1 MQNFNFGTPHRCK
14 CLLEGPA
21 RRCSHCTF
29 VISTPHGAAAIARL
43 LSPHRTALQPQRVCY
58 LHTAR
63 RCSHSAFA
71 ISIPHGCKCSG
82 ERRNTRPLMGDANK
96 AKSKEME
103 QMHGDKCTG
112 ASAAVR
118 AKTQGPLEERLMR
131 QNKKKWIT
139 CTGTSARVQVQR

>member
-1 MQNFNFGTPHRCK
+1 MKSMTKYEKINFGTPHHCK
-14 CLLEGPA
+14 CLLEGYEGKTLRNEPSA
-21 RRCSHCTF
+21 RRCSHSTF

-71 ISIPHGCKCSG
+71 ISTPHGAAATARLPSPH
-82 ERRNTRPLMGDANK
+82 R
-96 AKSKEME
+96 
-103 QMHGDKCTG
+103 TG
-112 ASAAVR
+112 ASAAVS
-118 AKTQGPLEERLMR
+118 AETQGPSWEMLIR
-131 QNKKKWIT
+131 QNQKKWSK